1 MRNEAGAVD
10 LPVDER
16 LVDGAIR
23 YRG

>member
-1 MRNEAGAVD
+1 MRDEAGAVD

-16 LVDGAIR
+16 PVDGAIR